1 MFDRKLKPKAPLS
14 DHFGPVPIE
23 HGVGADVAPLWLDA
37 LLGVTI
43 LALIPL
49 MMGVGGYDLAWFA
62 AYTAA
67 AATFLSFVAWARR
80 RRRARFDAEG
90 FVVATLVRMLPVF
103 LVGGIF
109 LIVGTL
115 IF

>member
-1 MFDRKLKPKAPLS
+1 LFDRDLKPKAPLA
-14 DHFGPVPIE
+14 DHFGPVPAKPD
-23 HGVGADVAPLWLDA
+23 VDVAPLWLDA
-37 LLGVTI
+37 TLGAAI
-43 LALIPL
+43 LAIIPL

-67 AATFLSFVAWARR
+67 AATFLSFVAWARQR
-80 RRRARFDAEG
+80 RQARFDAES
-90 FVVATLVRMLPVF
+90 FVVATLMRMLPVF

-109 LIVGTL
+109 LIVGSL